1 LWQVSEHRHELL
13 HETMDI
19 DLDYIEALSLMTD
32 VRILFRTLLMPFGGT
47 GS

>member
-1 LWQVSEHRHELL
+1 LWQVSEHRNELL

-19 DLDYIEALSLMTD
+19 DLDYIEELSLMTD
-32 VRILFRTLLMPFGGT
+32 VRILVRTLVMPFGGT